1 MTYDADHAARYEED
15 REHTLPA
22 EEAEAWLA
30 QMLATSQATSH
41 RGRVLDVGAG
51 TGMLTAVLHRAGYD
65 VVGLEPARPM
75 IDEALRRNAQ
85 LTAEVF
91 MEGRSSDARLFVT
104 QSFDWIVCRQVLCHI
119 EDPDTAFRAWH
130 GWLKPGGRLML
141 VDGFWRRS
149 AWSES
154 ALQKQPFASI
164 TSAAPVAEMLAREG
178 FEIARAGPFG
188 ELNLARAD
196 HWPDTTPRYVV
207 VARRAT
213 R

>member
-30 QMLATSQATSH
+30 QMLGASQATSH
-41 RGRVLDVGAG
+41 RGTVLDVGAG
-51 TGMLTAVLHRAGYD
+51 TGLLTAVLHRAGYE

-75 IDEALRRNAQ
+75 IEEALRRNPRMSAS
-85 LTAEVF
+85 VF
-91 MEGRSSDARLFVT
+91 VEGRSHDIGLFAEQT
-104 QSFDWIVCRQVLCHI
+104 FDWIVSRQVLCHLA
-119 EDPDTAFRAWH
+119 EPGAAFGAWH
-130 GWLKPGGRLML
+130 RWLKPGGWLML

-149 AWSES
+149 AWSDVS
-154 ALQKQPFASI
+154 LRRQPFASI
-164 TSAAPVAEMLAREG
+164 TSAAPVAELLALAG
-178 FEIARAGPFG
+178 FEIARTGPFG
-188 ELNLARAD
+188 ELNLARSD

-207 VARRAT
+207 TARRAA